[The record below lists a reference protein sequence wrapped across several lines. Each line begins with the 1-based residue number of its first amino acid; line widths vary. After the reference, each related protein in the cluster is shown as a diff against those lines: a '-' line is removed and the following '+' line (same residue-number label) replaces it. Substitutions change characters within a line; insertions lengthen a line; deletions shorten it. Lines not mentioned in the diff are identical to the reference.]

1 MAMGSK
7 VKTQVQVQQGENIA
21 GHAHVSFMLPLAGV
35 AVFLMVCNVNQLWQ
49 AAG

>member
-1 MAMGSK
+1 MGSK
-7 VKTQVQVQQGENIA
+7 VETQVQQGENIA
-21 GHAHVSFMLPLAGV
+21 GHARVSFMLPLAGV